1 MSPALRYI
9 SAFVILLSASYA
21 HARQTDNDPAFCN
34 KKWYCEM
41 TKDAEGNV
49 ISPEKGSE
57 NDFMH
62 FRCDSSFSLSESGI
76 LLEGKWSYD
85 NDSRII
91 TLRQHQL
98 NNIPEAFSFHII
110 DADEGHMVIV
120 AQSGSAS
127 QETAYLFTKP

>member
-1 MSPALRYI
+1 
-9 SAFVILLSASYA
+9 
-21 HARQTDNDPAFCN
+21 
-34 KKWYCEM
+34 M